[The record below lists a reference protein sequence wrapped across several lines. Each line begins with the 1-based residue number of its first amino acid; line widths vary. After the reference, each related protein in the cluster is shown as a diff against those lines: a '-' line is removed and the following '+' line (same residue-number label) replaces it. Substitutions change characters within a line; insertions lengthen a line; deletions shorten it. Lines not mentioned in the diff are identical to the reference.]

1 MNQRIVLVKDLD
13 NPSIFV
19 VPTEYDN
26 EGVSIKQV
34 FMDGNFV
41 VATDHLPRAALK
53 LLVVLLCFF
62 KNNVVATDH
71 LPRAAYN

>member
-26 EGVSIKQV
+26 EGISIKQV

-41 VATDHLPRAALK
+41 DKKGYEKIGPRKISFGLKVSDDIIVEATLK
-53 LLVVLLCFF
+53 
-62 KNNVVATDH
+62 
-71 LPRAAYN
+71 

>member
-1 MNQRIVLVKDLD
+1 MNQRIVLIKDLD

-19 VPTEYDN
+19 VSTEYNN

-41 VATDHLPRAALK
+41 DKKGYEKIGPRKISFGLKVSDDIIVEATL
-53 LLVVLLCFF
+53 
-62 KNNVVATDH
+62 NE
-71 LPRAAYN
+71 

>member
-26 EGVSIKQV
+26 EGISIKQV

-41 VATDHLPRAALK
+41 DKKGYEKIGPRKISFGLKVSDDIIVEATL
-53 LLVVLLCFF
+53 
-62 KNNVVATDH
+62 NE
-71 LPRAAYN
+71 

>member
-1 MNQRIVLVKDLD
+1 MNQRIVLVKDID

-41 VATDHLPRAALK
+41 DKKGYEKIGPRKISFGLKVSDDIIVEATL
-53 LLVVLLCFF
+53 
-62 KNNVVATDH
+62 NE
-71 LPRAAYN
+71 

>member
-1 MNQRIVLVKDLD
+1 MNQRIILVKDLD

-19 VPTEYDN
+19 VPTEYDH

-41 VATDHLPRAALK
+41 DKKGYEKIGPRKISFGLKVGDDIIVEATL
-53 LLVVLLCFF
+53 
-62 KNNVVATDH
+62 NE
-71 LPRAAYN
+71 

>member
-1 MNQRIVLVKDLD
+1 MNQRIVLAKDLD

-19 VPTEYDN
+19 VPIEYDN

-41 VATDHLPRAALK
+41 DKKGYEKIGPRKISFGLKVSDDIIVEATL
-53 LLVVLLCFF
+53 
-62 KNNVVATDH
+62 NE
-71 LPRAAYN
+71 

>member
-13 NPSIFV
+13 NTSIFV

-41 VATDHLPRAALK
+41 DKKGYEKMGPRKLSFGLKVGDDIIVEATL
-53 LLVVLLCFF
+53 
-62 KNNVVATDH
+62 NE
-71 LPRAAYN
+71 

>member
-13 NPSIFV
+13 NTSIFV

-41 VATDHLPRAALK
+41 DKKGYEKIGPRKISFGLK
-53 LLVVLLCFF
+53 VSDNIIVETTL
-62 KNNVVATDH
+62 NE
-71 LPRAAYN
+71 

>member
-1 MNQRIVLVKDLD
+1 MNQRIVLDKDLD

-34 FMDGNFV
+34 FMNGNFV
-41 VATDHLPRAALK
+41 DKKGYEKIGPRKISFGLKVSDDIIVEATL
-53 LLVVLLCFF
+53 
-62 KNNVVATDH
+62 NE
-71 LPRAAYN
+71 

>member
-1 MNQRIVLVKDLD
+1 MNQRIVLIKDLD

-41 VATDHLPRAALK
+41 DKKGYEKIGPRNISFGLKVSDDIIVEATL
-53 LLVVLLCFF
+53 
-62 KNNVVATDH
+62 NE
-71 LPRAAYN
+71 

>member
-1 MNQRIVLVKDLD
+1 MNQRIILVKDLD

-26 EGVSIKQV
+26 EGISIKQV

-41 VATDHLPRAALK
+41 DKKGYEKIGPRKISFGLKVGDDIIVEATL
-53 LLVVLLCFF
+53 
-62 KNNVVATDH
+62 NE
-71 LPRAAYN
+71 

>member
-1 MNQRIVLVKDLD
+1 MNQRVVLIKDLD

-41 VATDHLPRAALK
+41 DKKMYEKLGPRKISFGLKISTGITVEATI
-53 LLVVLLCFF
+53 
-62 KNNVVATDH
+62 NE
-71 LPRAAYN
+71 

>member
-19 VPTEYDN
+19 VPTEYNN
-26 EGVSIKQV
+26 EGISIKQV

-41 VATDHLPRAALK
+41 DKKGYEKIGPRKISFGLKVSDDIIVEATL
-53 LLVVLLCFF
+53 
-62 KNNVVATDH
+62 NE
-71 LPRAAYN
+71 

>member
-41 VATDHLPRAALK
+41 DKKGDEKIGPRKISFGLKVSDDIIVEATL
-53 LLVVLLCFF
+53 
-62 KNNVVATDH
+62 NE
-71 LPRAAYN
+71 

>member
-1 MNQRIVLVKDLD
+1 MNQRIVLAKDLD

-41 VATDHLPRAALK
+41 DKKGYEKIGPRKISFGLKVSNDIIVEATL
-53 LLVVLLCFF
+53 
-62 KNNVVATDH
+62 NE
-71 LPRAAYN
+71 

>member
-1 MNQRIVLVKDLD
+1 MEELLVNQRIVLAKDLD

-41 VATDHLPRAALK
+41 DKKGYEKIGPRKISFGLK
-53 LLVVLLCFF
+53 VSDDII
-62 KNNVVATDH
+62 VVAT
-71 LPRAAYN
+71 LNE

>member
-1 MNQRIVLVKDLD
+1 MNQRIVLAKDLD

-19 VPTEYDN
+19 VPTEYEN

-41 VATDHLPRAALK
+41 DKKGYEKIGPRKISFGLKVSDDIIVEATL
-53 LLVVLLCFF
+53 
-62 KNNVVATDH
+62 NE
-71 LPRAAYN
+71 

>member
-1 MNQRIVLVKDLD
+1 MEELSVNQRIVLVKDLD

-26 EGVSIKQV
+26 EGISIKQV

-41 VATDHLPRAALK
+41 DKKGYEKIGPRKISFGLKVGDDIIVEATL
-53 LLVVLLCFF
+53 
-62 KNNVVATDH
+62 NE
-71 LPRAAYN
+71 

>member
-1 MNQRIVLVKDLD
+1 MNQKIVLAKDLD

-41 VATDHLPRAALK
+41 DKKGYEKIGPRKISFGLKVSDDIIVEATL
-53 LLVVLLCFF
+53 
-62 KNNVVATDH
+62 NE
-71 LPRAAYN
+71 

>member
-1 MNQRIVLVKDLD
+1 MNQRIVLVKDVD

-19 VPTEYDN
+19 VPPEYDN

-41 VATDHLPRAALK
+41 DKKGYEKIGPRKISFGLKVGDDIIVEATL
-53 LLVVLLCFF
+53 
-62 KNNVVATDH
+62 NE
-71 LPRAAYN
+71 

>member
-13 NPSIFV
+13 IPSIFV

-41 VATDHLPRAALK
+41 DKKGYEKIGPRKISFGLKVSDDIIVEATL
-53 LLVVLLCFF
+53 
-62 KNNVVATDH
+62 NE
-71 LPRAAYN
+71 

>member
-1 MNQRIVLVKDLD
+1 MEELSVNQRIVLVKDLD

-26 EGVSIKQV
+26 EGISIKQV

-41 VATDHLPRAALK
+41 DKKGYEKIGPRKISFGLK
-53 LLVVLLCFF
+53 VGDDIIVEVTL
-62 KNNVVATDH
+62 NE
-71 LPRAAYN
+71 